1 MGVIII
7 LCGVGFL
14 MRAGV
19 FLYLNLYR
27 SKNCKVTT
35 SAKVVRIET
44 KNTEYGPHL
53 HPVYEY
59 EVDGQIY
66 SNEGIY
72 WENHVPQIGSEI
84 EVKYNP
90 DDPRKSYILVYDTT
104 ECTRMGIKFGVIGIV
119 LVLVGIGMWLFA

>member
-84 EVKYNP
+84 EVKY
-90 DDPRKSYILVYDTT
+90 TT